1 MISGR
6 GEGAF
11 LRKGS
16 LSPPQNPPLSPKT
29 FGWWGGGVEGVRS
42 GGGWGFL
49 CFVGKGCMPWRE
61 NGHGHVFRKKK
72 NASVSV

>member
-1 MISGR
+1 M
-6 GEGAF
+6 
-11 LRKGS
+11 
-16 LSPPQNPPLSPKT
+16 
-29 FGWWGGGVEGVRS
+29 EGVRS